1 MLTDLLNHLEQ
12 DLAASRQ
19 VITCFKSAISAARE
33 TLISAFAEGAPV
45 EQLVTDHA
53 TFMDGVLRLAW
64 NRFEWQENRR
74 SWRKSR
80 VALVAVGGYG
90 RSELLPHSD
99 IDLMILLERAHYRR
113 HQANIQSFTTLLW
126 DIGLEVGHS
135 VRTVAECKSQASSDV
150 TVMTCLLYTSDAAD
164 E

>member
-19 VITCFKSAISAARE
+19 VIPCFKSAITAARE

-99 IDLMILLERAHYRR
+99 IDLMIL
-113 HQANIQSFTTLLW
+113 QLL
-126 DIGLEVGHS
+126 DLS
-135 VRTVAECKSQASSDV
+135 
-150 TVMTCLLYTSDAAD
+150 
-164 E
+164 